1 MQPKDLKNLGD
12 SKGFNKV
19 SKMVA
24 MANSIHL
31 QNKNNVFTFYDL
43 IKAIIMFIQLV
54 ILGGGMSIK
63 S

>member
-31 QNKNNVFTFYDL
+31 KNNVFTFYDL

-54 ILGGGMSIK
+54 IPGGGMSMK